1 MVLQI
6 DPAELLRETLEGCDI
21 ETDIDT
27 IDRIAE
33 NLRVL
38 QTERENKIVTGQQ
51 ELQTLSGKLA
61 QQKQVVQEME
71 ASKVRNEIKS
81 RIKESQNA
89 ELDINKALK
98 ELTSARQELSTNM
111 SNLVDEFNSLEKQI
125 EDLDYIEEPEDKD
138 AVVLKLMVYRK
149 LGLKVDLK
157 SSVLIIYNKEKNLTD
172 FLNYGDD
179 KYSDYFISNYIWDRF

>member
-1 MVLQI
+1 
-6 DPAELLRETLEGCDI
+6 
-21 ETDIDT
+21 
-27 IDRIAE
+27 
-33 NLRVL
+33 
-38 QTERENKIVTGQQ
+38 
-51 ELQTLSGKLA
+51 
-61 QQKQVVQEME
+61 ME

-138 AVVLKLMVYRK
+138 AVVYVP
-149 LGLKVDLK
+149 
-157 SSVLIIYNKEKNLTD
+157 
-172 FLNYGDD
+172 
-179 KYSDYFISNYIWDRF
+179 

>member
-1 MVLQI
+1 MI
-6 DPAELLRETLEGCDI
+6 PA
-21 ETDIDT
+21 
-27 IDRIAE
+27 
-33 NLRVL
+33 
-38 QTERENKIVTGQQ
+38 
-51 ELQTLSGKLA
+51 LSGKLA

-138 AVVLKLMVYRK
+138 AVVYVP
-149 LGLKVDLK
+149 
-157 SSVLIIYNKEKNLTD
+157 
-172 FLNYGDD
+172 
-179 KYSDYFISNYIWDRF
+179 